1 MDMWRSLPAAGR
13 VAADP
18 GVPHLVFVGLAGS
31 GKTTVGRGVAE
42 RLGRPFLDID
52 EEILRREAKPNIG
65 EVFRSRG
72 EAYFRQLEA
81 EITQELVGQ
90 TGMVI
95 SPGGGWVMNP
105 ASVEAMRRVAFL
117 IYLRLTP
124 ETAVARIGADRANR
138 PLLDHPDPVGELRH
152 YLTIRGPKYEEA
164 DLIVNVETLDI
175 QRVIDSVVARL

>member
-1 MDMWRSLPAAGR
+1 
-13 VAADP
+13 VVADP
-18 GVPHLVFVGLAGS
+18 GVPHIVFVGLAGS

-42 RLGRPFLDID
+42 RLDRPFIDID
-52 EEILRREAKPNIG
+52 EEILRREGKANIG

-72 EAYFRQLEA
+72 ESYFRQLETD
-81 EITQELVGQ
+81 ITQELAGR

-105 ASVEAMRRVAFL
+105 AVDAMRRVAFL
-117 IYLRLTP
+117 VYLRVSP

-164 DLIVNVETLDI
+164 DLVVNVEDLAAQD
-175 QRVIDSVVARL
+175 VIDAVVAGFR